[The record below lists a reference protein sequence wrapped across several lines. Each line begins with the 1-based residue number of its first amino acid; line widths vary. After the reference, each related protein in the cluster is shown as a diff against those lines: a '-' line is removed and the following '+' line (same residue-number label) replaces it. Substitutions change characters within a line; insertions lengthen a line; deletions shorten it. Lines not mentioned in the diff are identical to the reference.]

1 MSENKTNTEEYEFE
15 EIQKPNFGSEINKFI
30 KHIEAQTD
38 IFPLVM
44 SLLGVKLVQESKHVD
59 KYIKDNGLLI
69 ENEKDSDIKQL
80 EIPESKIKE
89 FIKLNEKV
97 DTTNLAYNLLPINFV
112 VSFVSQYDA
121 YLGGL
126 IRVMFLNKPELLNN
140 SEKNIMF
147 SELLKFNSIEEAQE
161 FVVEKEVESVLRES
175 HIKQFKWLE
184 SKLGIPLRKDLPSFS
199 EFIEITERRNLFVHC
214 NGAVSRQYIE
224 NCRENE
230 VKGIEELKIGDL
242 LDAKPA
248 YFSKCYMTLFEIG
261 VKLGH
266 VMWRKLKPEE
276 NDEADGHL
284 NEVCYELLIKG
295 HYKLAI
301 NLLTFATET
310 LKKHTQEIVCVFT
323 INKALAYYLSNK
335 KQDCVKVLDKHD
347 WSATNDKFKLAI
359 EVLKENYKESLE
371 LMKSIGNKNEHLN
384 EEAYRDWPLFN
395 DIRKTDEF
403 KQTYKEIFG
412 EELIYKETKPKDLED
427 ILTELKQIKKETE
440 EAQSNEND
448 LIIEES
454 ELITEE
460 TEINIEE

>member
-1 MSENKTNTEEYEFE
+1 MNENTPSTEESEIE

-59 KYIKDNGLLI
+59 KYIKNNRLLI
-69 ENEKDSDIKQL
+69 ENEEDSELNQL
-80 EIPESKIKE
+80 EIPESKFKE

-97 DTTNLAYNLLPINFV
+97 DTTNLAYNLIPINFV

-175 HIKQFKWLE
+175 HIKQFRWLE
-184 SKLGIPLRKDLPSFS
+184 NKLGIPLRKDLPSFS

-230 VKGIEELKIGDL
+230 VKGIEELKIGDI
-242 LDAKPA
+242 LDVKPA

-295 HYKLAI
+295 HYNLAI

-310 LKKHTQEIVCVFT
+310 LKKHTQEIVCIFT

-335 KQDCVKVLDKHD
+335 KQDCIKVLDKHD
-347 WSATNDKFKLAI
+347 WSATSDKFKLALEI
-359 EVLKENYKESLE
+359 LKENYKDSLE
-371 LMKSIGNKNEHLN
+371 LMKSIGNKNEHIN

-395 DIRKTDEF
+395 DIRKTEEF
-403 KQTYKEIFG
+403 KLTYKEIFG
-412 EELIYKETKPKDLED
+412 EELIYKETKPRDLED

-440 EAQSNEND
+440 EAQNSESD
-448 LIIEES
+448 VIIEES
-454 ELITEE
+454 ELIIEE
-460 TEINIEE
+460 TENIAEE

>member
-1 MSENKTNTEEYEFE
+1 MSENTRSTEKSEIE

-59 KYIKDNGLLI
+59 KYIKDNGLLV
-69 ENEKDSDIKQL
+69 ENEEDSELNQL
-80 EIPESKIKE
+80 EIPESKFKE

-184 SKLGIPLRKDLPSFS
+184 NKLGIPLRKDLPSFS

-214 NGAVSRQYIE
+214 NGVVSRQYIE

-230 VKGIEELKIGDL
+230 VKDIEELKIGDR

-359 EVLKENYKESLE
+359 EILKENYKESLE

-395 DIRKTDEF
+395 DIRKTEEF
-403 KQTYKEIFG
+403 KLTYKEIFG
-412 EELIYKETKPKDLED
+412 EELIYKETKPRDLED

-440 EAQSNEND
+440 EAQNSESD
-448 LIIEES
+448 VIIEES
-454 ELITEE
+454 ELIIEE
-460 TEINIEE
+460 TENIPR

>member
-1 MSENKTNTEEYEFE
+1 
-15 EIQKPNFGSEINKFI
+15 
-30 KHIEAQTD
+30 
-38 IFPLVM
+38 M
-44 SLLGVKLVQESKHVD
+44 SLLGVKLIQESKHVD

-69 ENEKDSDIKQL
+69 KDEENTELKQL

-97 DTTNLAYNLLPINFV
+97 DTTNLAYSLLPINFV

-126 IRVMFLNKPELLNN
+126 IRVMFLNKPEFLNN

-184 SKLGIPLRKDLPSFS
+184 NKLGIPLRKDLLSFS
-199 EFIEITERRNLFVHC
+199 DFIEITERRNLFVHC
-214 NGAVSRQYIE
+214 NGAISRQYIE
-224 NCRENE
+224 NCKENG
-230 VKGIEELKIGDL
+230 VKGIDELKIDDL

-266 VMWRKLKPEE
+266 VIWRKLKPEE
-276 NDEADGHL
+276 NNEADGHL
-284 NEVCYELLIKG
+284 NEVCYELLING

-310 LKKHTQEIVCVFT
+310 LKKHTQEMVCVFT

-335 KQDCVKVLDKHD
+335 KQDCIKVIDKHD

-359 EVLKENYKESLE
+359 EILKENYPESLE
-371 LMKSIGNKNEHLN
+371 IMRSIGNKNEHLN
-384 EEAYRDWPLFN
+384 AEAYLDWPLFN
-395 DIRKTDEF
+395 EIRKTAEF

-412 EELIYKETKPKDLED
+412 EELIYKETKPRDLED
-427 ILTELKQIKKETE
+427 ILTELKQIRKETE
-440 EAQSNEND
+440 EAQNAEND
-448 LIIEES
+448 EIIEEVES
-454 ELITEE
+454 INEE
-460 TEINIEE
+460 AESIMEE

>member
-1 MSENKTNTEEYEFE
+1 MSDNILNTEESEIEQEF
-15 EIQKPNFGSEINKFI
+15 KPNFGSEINKFI

-38 IFPLVM
+38 VFPLVM
-44 SLLGVKLVQESKHVD
+44 RLISVKLVQESKHVD
-59 KYIKDNGLLI
+59 KYIKENGLLI
-69 ENEKDSDIKQL
+69 ENEESSEMNQL
-80 EIPESKIKE
+80 EIPESKFKE

-126 IRVMFLNKPELLNN
+126 IKVMFLNKPEMLNN
-140 SEKNIMF
+140 SEKNITF

-184 SKLGIPLRKDLPSFS
+184 TKLGISLRKDLPSFS

-214 NGAVSRQYIE
+214 NGKVSRQYIE
-224 NCRENE
+224 NCKENN
-230 VKGIEELKIGDL
+230 VKNIDELKIGDL
-242 LDAKPA
+242 LNVKPA

-310 LKKHTQEIVCVFT
+310 LKKHTQEVVCIFT

-359 EVLKENYKESLE
+359 SVLKENFPESLE
-371 LMKSIGNKNEHLN
+371 IMKSIGNKNEHLN
-384 EEAYRDWPLFN
+384 EDAYRDWPLFN
-395 DIRKTDEF
+395 DLRKTDEF
-403 KQTYKEIFG
+403 KQTYKDIFG
-412 EELIYKETKPKDLED
+412 EDLVYKETKPRDLED
-427 ILTELKQIKKETE
+427 ILNELKQIKKETE
-440 EAQSNEND
+440 ESQETVNEE
-448 LIIEES
+448 LIEEVQ
-454 ELITEE
+454 LLTEE
-460 TEINIEE
+460 TEIITEE